1 MSIIWA
7 TRGRTWG
14 FRFLL
19 SGGLN
24 DPLPTYEEVFSSVG
38 LQQETWTRVG
48 DRIALRFL
56 DPLGRTDQAGRV
68 IPHDFVL
75 LDSDAAGAQSV
86 DDGRTLIWPQVAE
99 LFARVWNLADP
110 SND

>member
-24 DPLPTYEEVFSSVG
+24 DPLPTYEAAFSRVG
-38 LQQETWTRVG
+38 LQPEAWTRVG
-48 DRIALRFL
+48 DRVALRFL
-56 DPLGRTDQAGRV
+56 DPLDRTDQSGRV

-75 LDSDAAGAQSV
+75 SDSDAVDVQSV
-86 DDGRTLIWPQVAE
+86 DDGRRLIWPQVAE
-99 LFARVWNLADP
+99 KFSRIWDLTDP
-110 SND
+110 SNG

>member
-24 DPLPTYEEVFSSVG
+24 DPLPTYEAVFSRVSF
-38 LQQETWTRVG
+38 QQEAWMRIG
-48 DRIALRFL
+48 DRVALRLL
-56 DPLGRTDQAGRV
+56 DPLDRTDQAGRV

-75 LDSDAAGAQSV
+75 SDSDAANIQSV
-86 DDGRTLIWPQVAE
+86 ADGRKFIWPQVAE
-99 LFARVWNLADP
+99 KFARVWDLADP
-110 SND
+110 SNG